1 MKISFKGQTHKIPA
15 TPTYFKNGAYV
26 AGAPKKYLNSLEKG
40 LGDQFENQRKKRD
53 KQLNKQPWFKKG
65 C

>member
-1 MKISFKGQTHKIPA
+1 MKINFKGKTHKIPA

-40 LGDQFENQRKKRD
+40 LGDQFEAQRRKKD
-53 KQLNKQPWFKKG
+53 KELNRRLFIKK
-65 C
+65 

>member
-40 LGDQFENQRKKRD
+40 LGDQFEAQRRKKD
-53 KQLNKQPWFKKG
+53 KELNRRLFIKK
-65 C
+65 